1 MMLYFRYIVFC
12 VAYWLWAC
20 QPKLPVG
27 REKSAFYQYDIDSIK
42 RAPSYHQVYGE
53 PWLDFGFDLQ
63 QFDLVY
69 DTVRKNQS
77 LVELLKP
84 YKIGSTQLADIL
96 RLNKKVYDLSKIK
109 AGAPLLILKDPK
121 TDSVKHFIY
130 EIDKIN
136 YVVFSRVENGSFV
149 ALRDSHLQI
158 TEQSVLEGTIQ
169 KGSSLSETVR
179 KSAQNSALSQ
189 DLEAKLIEIYSW
201 TIDFFKTQP
210 GDYFKVIYNQKI
222 VRGQVVGVE
231 KIHAAVYKHAGSQFY
246 SFYYPTKDMNYFD
259 EKGFGLRKFFLSAPL
274 KFSRISSRFTGNR
287 FHPVQKIWKAHLG
300 TDYAAPVGTPIWATA
315 DGIVVE
321 ATYNPNN
328 GNYVKIRH
336 NNTYQTQ
343 YLHMSRIAQGMHA
356 GVRIRQGQII
366 GYVGSTGLASGPHV
380 CYRFWK
386 NGSQIDPNRERSFI
400 KSDVNVGKDPKFSAL
415 RDSLMQLLKVPS

>member
-1 MMLYFRYIVFC
+1 
-12 VAYWLWAC
+12 
-20 QPKLPVG
+20 
-27 REKSAFYQYDIDSIK
+27 
-42 RAPSYHQVYGE
+42 
-53 PWLDFGFDLQ
+53 
-63 QFDLVY
+63 
-69 DTVRKNQS
+69 
-77 LVELLKP
+77 
-84 YKIGSTQLADIL
+84 
-96 RLNKKVYDLSKIK
+96 
-109 AGAPLLILKDPK
+109 
-121 TDSVKHFIY
+121 
-130 EIDKIN
+130 
-136 YVVFSRVENGSFV
+136 
-149 ALRDSHLQI
+149 
-158 TEQSVLEGTIQ
+158 
-169 KGSSLSETVR
+169 
-179 KSAQNSALSQ
+179 
-189 DLEAKLIEIYSW
+189 
-201 TIDFFKTQP
+201 
-210 GDYFKVIYNQKI
+210 
-222 VRGQVVGVE
+222 VE